1 MVISPPEQPTAR
13 VKQLK
18 EAFLSLTPEMCCERA
33 VIYTEVYQQNESLPP
48 LLKRAKA
55 SAEKRLE
62 EMTIFIQDGE
72 VIVGHPASRPR
83 SAEVF
88 PEVNI
93 EFMKEID
100 LFETREY
107 NRLKVPPHVKSTLLK
122 LAPYWQGKC
131 PHDYLE
137 KRRSD
142 SLRRGF
148 SMGLLS
154 DPHEWS
160 GFAHVAMD
168 YRKLLQNG
176 VEGIRQQLAAAKA
189 ALQPQDPEYAEKL
202 AFYQAEEELCQGMLA
217 LARRY
222 AALAREKA
230 QAERYPAR
238 RQELLTMAAVLDRV
252 PAKPASSFQEAVQT
266 VWLMQMIPQI
276 ESNGFSITPGRF
288 DQYCNAYLEKDLRD
302 GTITLEY
309 AQELTDLFFL
319 KFCEILRVDSKG
331 AAEVNAGYA
340 SGQNLVVGGLDADG
354 NDATNL
360 LSYLCLMANR
370 HIRLNQPNFTVRLH
384 EGTPKE
390 FLDKVVESI
399 GCGNGMPQVLND
411 ACIIPSL
418 VEHGIPLREARDYIP
433 VGCDEIS
440 VHRHWARCNGG
451 YINLAKLLEIAL
463 NHGSDIKYGIPLLE
477 PDSVQPASFEDF
489 YQRYLDCL
497 RAGEQLQVEESL
509 LTDEI
514 HREILPLPFVSLFLD
529 DCVARG
535 LDCTNGGAVYNTT
548 GLVAVGTATAADS
561 LYAIKRLV
569 YDEKKLTLDELTEI
583 LRNNFE
589 GQEYLRQFILNRFEK
604 FGNDQDCVDRLAV
617 GITDAFADELE
628 KHRNGRGG
636 AFWGALYSVSAQVGL
651 GNVCC
656 ATPDGR
662 LDGLPLSD
670 GLTPMYGMDRNG
682 PTAVLASLSKI
693 HQKRFPNGIIVN
705 QRMSGSLFKTPE
717 GREKMAQLLRAFVA
731 AGCFHWQFN
740 IVDNKVLL
748 AAQKDPDEYRSLVV
762 RVAGYSAIFVELSVK
777 AQNSIIE
784 RYEADLA

>member
-1 MVISPPEQPTAR
+1 M
-13 VKQLK
+13 
-18 EAFLSLTPEMCCERA
+18 
-33 VIYTEVYQQNESLPP
+33 
-48 LLKRAKA
+48 
-55 SAEKRLE
+55 
-62 EMTIFIQDGE
+62 
-72 VIVGHPASRPR
+72 
-83 SAEVF
+83 
-88 PEVNI
+88 
-93 EFMKEID
+93 
-100 LFETREY
+100 
-107 NRLKVPPHVKSTLLK
+107 
-122 LAPYWQGKC
+122 
-131 PHDYLE
+131 
-137 KRRSD
+137 
-142 SLRRGF
+142 
-148 SMGLLS
+148 LS

-217 LARRY
+217 LAQRY

-230 QAERYPAR
+230 QAERYPTR

-252 PAKPASSFQEAVQT
+252 PARPASSFQEAVQT

-463 NHGSDIKYGIPLLE
+463 NHGSDIKYGISLLE

-497 RAGEQLQVEESL
+497 RAGEQLQIEESL

-548 GLVAVGTATAADS
+548 GLVAVGTATVADS

-569 YDEKKLTLDELTEI
+569 YDEKKLTLGELTEI

-628 KHRNGRGG
+628 KHHNSRGG

-777 AQNSIIE
+777 AQNSIID

>member
-1 MVISPPEQPTAR
+1 
-13 VKQLK
+13 
-18 EAFLSLTPEMCCERA
+18 
-33 VIYTEVYQQNESLPP
+33 
-48 LLKRAKA
+48 
-55 SAEKRLE
+55 
-62 EMTIFIQDGE
+62 
-72 VIVGHPASRPR
+72 
-83 SAEVF
+83 
-88 PEVNI
+88 
-93 EFMKEID
+93 
-100 LFETREY
+100 
-107 NRLKVPPHVKSTLLK
+107 
-122 LAPYWQGKC
+122 
-131 PHDYLE
+131 
-137 KRRSD
+137 
-142 SLRRGF
+142 
-148 SMGLLS
+148 
-154 DPHEWS
+154 
-160 GFAHVAMD
+160 
-168 YRKLLQNG
+168 
-176 VEGIRQQLAAAKA
+176 
-189 ALQPQDPEYAEKL
+189 
-202 AFYQAEEELCQGMLA
+202 
-217 LARRY
+217 
-222 AALAREKA
+222 
-230 QAERYPAR
+230 
-238 RQELLTMAAVLDRV
+238 
-252 PAKPASSFQEAVQT
+252 
-266 VWLMQMIPQI
+266 MIPQI

-463 NHGSDIKYGIPLLE
+463 NHGSDIKYGISLLE

-497 RAGEQLQVEESL
+497 RAGEQLQIEESL

-548 GLVAVGTATAADS
+548 GLVAVGTATVADS

-569 YDEKKLTLDELTEI
+569 YDEKKLTLGELTEI
-583 LRNNFE
+583 LRNTFE

-628 KHRNGRGG
+628 KHHNSRGG

-777 AQNSIIE
+777 AQNSIID

>member
-1 MVISPPEQPTAR
+1 
-13 VKQLK
+13 
-18 EAFLSLTPEMCCERA
+18 
-33 VIYTEVYQQNESLPP
+33 
-48 LLKRAKA
+48 
-55 SAEKRLE
+55 
-62 EMTIFIQDGE
+62 
-72 VIVGHPASRPR
+72 
-83 SAEVF
+83 
-88 PEVNI
+88 
-93 EFMKEID
+93 MKEID

-148 SMGLLS
+148 SIGLLS

-217 LARRY
+217 LAQRY

-230 QAERYPAR
+230 QAERYPTR

-252 PAKPASSFQEAVQT
+252 PARPASSFQEAVQT

-463 NHGSDIKYGIPLLE
+463 NHGSDIKYGISLLE

-497 RAGEQLQVEESL
+497 RAGEQLQIEESL

-548 GLVAVGTATAADS
+548 GLVAVGTATVADS

-569 YDEKKLTLDELTEI
+569 YDEKKLTLGELTEI

-628 KHRNGRGG
+628 KHHNSRGG

-740 IVDNKVLL
+740 FVDNKVLL

-777 AQNSIIE
+777 AQNSIID

>member
-1 MVISPPEQPTAR
+1 M
-13 VKQLK
+13 
-18 EAFLSLTPEMCCERA
+18 
-33 VIYTEVYQQNESLPP
+33 
-48 LLKRAKA
+48 
-55 SAEKRLE
+55 
-62 EMTIFIQDGE
+62 
-72 VIVGHPASRPR
+72 
-83 SAEVF
+83 
-88 PEVNI
+88 
-93 EFMKEID
+93 
-100 LFETREY
+100 
-107 NRLKVPPHVKSTLLK
+107 
-122 LAPYWQGKC
+122 APYWQGKC

-148 SMGLLS
+148 SIGLLS

-217 LARRY
+217 LAQRY

-230 QAERYPAR
+230 QAERYPTR

-252 PAKPASSFQEAVQT
+252 PARPASSFQEAVQT

-463 NHGSDIKYGIPLLE
+463 NHGSDIKYGISLLE

-497 RAGEQLQVEESL
+497 RAGEQLQIEESL

-548 GLVAVGTATAADS
+548 GLVAVGTATVADS

-569 YDEKKLTLDELTEI
+569 YDEKKLTLGELTEI

-617 GITDAFADELE
+617 GITDAFADELQ
-628 KHRNGRGG
+628 KHHNSRGG

-777 AQNSIIE
+777 AQNSIID

>member
-1 MVISPPEQPTAR
+1 MIGCLPESPTER

-18 EAFLSLTPEMCCERA
+18 DEFLSLTPEMCCERA
-33 VIYTEVYQQNESLPP
+33 VIYTKVYQENESLPTV
-48 LLKRAKA
+48 LKRAKA
-55 SAEKRLE
+55 LRKTLE
-62 EMTIFIQDGE
+62 EMSIFIQDGE

-107 NRLKVPPHVKSTLLK
+107 NRLKVSPEVKATLLE
-122 LAPYWQGKC
+122 LEPYWQGKC
-131 PHDYLE
+131 PHDYLMQ
-137 KRRSD
+137 RRSEAI
-142 SLRRGF
+142 RQGF
-148 SMGLLS
+148 AMGLLS

-168 YRKLLQNG
+168 YRKLLTCG
-176 VEGIRQQLAAAKA
+176 VEGMQAQIAAAKGS
-189 ALQPQDPEYAEKL
+189 LKPEDPMYEDKL
-202 AFYQAEEELCQGMLA
+202 AFYQAEEEICQGMLA
-217 LARRY
+217 IARRY
-222 AALAREKA
+222 AALSREKA
-230 QAERYPAR
+230 LQERNPER
-238 RQELLTMAAVLDRV
+238 RQELLTMAEVLDHV
-252 PAKPASSFQEAVQT
+252 PAKPAATYQEALQT
-266 VWLMQMIPQI
+266 VWLMQVIPQI

-288 DQYCNAYLEKDLRD
+288 DQYCNSYLEKDLQA
-302 GTITLEY
+302 GTISLEY

-340 SGQNLVVGGLDADG
+340 SGQNLVVGGVDADG

-360 LSYLCLMANR
+360 LSYICLMANR

-384 EGTPKE
+384 ENTPEE
-390 FLDKVVESI
+390 FLAKVVESI
-399 GCGNGMPQVLND
+399 GSGNGMPQVLND
-411 ACIIPSL
+411 NCIIPSL

-433 VGCDEIS
+433 VGCDEIR
-440 VHRHWARCNGG
+440 VHRHWARCNAG
-451 YINLAKLLEIAL
+451 YINLAKLLEIAM
-463 NHGSDIKYGIPLLE
+463 NHGTDIKYGISLLE
-477 PDSVQPASFEDF
+477 LDKEQPATFEDF
-489 YQRYLDCL
+489 YQRYLHCL
-497 RAGEQLQVEESL
+497 KVGEQLQIEESL
-509 LTDEI
+509 LSDQI

-548 GLVAVGTATAADS
+548 GLVAVGTATVADS

-569 YDEKKLTLDELTEI
+569 YDEKKMTLDSLTEI
-583 LRNNFE
+583 LRSNFA
-589 GQEYLRQFILNRFEK
+589 GQEYLRQFIMNRFPK
-604 FGNDQDCVDRLAV
+604 FGNDEDCVDRLAV

-651 GNVCC
+651 GNVCS

-662 LDGLPLSD
+662 LEGLPLSD
-670 GLTPMYGMDRNG
+670 GLTPMYGMDRSG
-682 PTAVLASLSKI
+682 PTAVLATLAKI

-705 QRMSGSLFKTPE
+705 QRMNGTLFKTPE
-717 GREKMAQLLRAFVA
+717 GRRKMAQLLRAFVA
-731 AGCFHWQFN
+731 SGSFHWQFN
-740 IVDNKVLL
+740 IVDNRVLL
-748 AAQKDPDEYRSLVV
+748 AAQENPDEYRSLVV
-762 RVAGYSAIFVELSVK
+762 RVAGYSAIFVELSLK

>member
-1 MVISPPEQPTAR
+1 M
-13 VKQLK
+13 
-18 EAFLSLTPEMCCERA
+18 
-33 VIYTEVYQQNESLPP
+33 
-48 LLKRAKA
+48 
-55 SAEKRLE
+55 
-62 EMTIFIQDGE
+62 
-72 VIVGHPASRPR
+72 
-83 SAEVF
+83 
-88 PEVNI
+88 
-93 EFMKEID
+93 
-100 LFETREY
+100 
-107 NRLKVPPHVKSTLLK
+107 
-122 LAPYWQGKC
+122 APYWQGKC

-148 SMGLLS
+148 SIGLLS

-189 ALQPQDPEYAEKL
+189 ALQPQNPEYAEKL

-217 LARRY
+217 LAQRY

-230 QAERYPAR
+230 QAERYPTR

-252 PAKPASSFQEAVQT
+252 PARPASSFQEAVQT

-463 NHGSDIKYGIPLLE
+463 NHGSDIKYGISLLE

-497 RAGEQLQVEESL
+497 RAGEQLQIEESL

-548 GLVAVGTATAADS
+548 GLVAVGTATVADS

-569 YDEKKLTLDELTEI
+569 YDEKKLTLGELTEI

-628 KHRNGRGG
+628 KHHNSRGG

-777 AQNSIIE
+777 AQNSIID

>member
-1 MVISPPEQPTAR
+1 
-13 VKQLK
+13 
-18 EAFLSLTPEMCCERA
+18 
-33 VIYTEVYQQNESLPP
+33 
-48 LLKRAKA
+48 
-55 SAEKRLE
+55 
-62 EMTIFIQDGE
+62 
-72 VIVGHPASRPR
+72 
-83 SAEVF
+83 
-88 PEVNI
+88 
-93 EFMKEID
+93 
-100 LFETREY
+100 
-107 NRLKVPPHVKSTLLK
+107 
-122 LAPYWQGKC
+122 
-131 PHDYLE
+131 
-137 KRRSD
+137 
-142 SLRRGF
+142 
-148 SMGLLS
+148 
-154 DPHEWS
+154 
-160 GFAHVAMD
+160 
-168 YRKLLQNG
+168 
-176 VEGIRQQLAAAKA
+176 
-189 ALQPQDPEYAEKL
+189 
-202 AFYQAEEELCQGMLA
+202 
-217 LARRY
+217 
-222 AALAREKA
+222 
-230 QAERYPAR
+230 
-238 RQELLTMAAVLDRV
+238 MAAVLDRV
-252 PAKPASSFQEAVQT
+252 PARPASSFQEAVQT

-463 NHGSDIKYGIPLLE
+463 NHGSDIKYGISLLE

-489 YQRYLDCL
+489 YQCYLDCL
-497 RAGEQLQVEESL
+497 RAGEQLQIEESL

-548 GLVAVGTATAADS
+548 GLVAVGTATVADS

-569 YDEKKLTLDELTEI
+569 YDEKKLTLGELTEI

-628 KHRNGRGG
+628 KHHNSRGG

-777 AQNSIIE
+777 AQNSIID

>member
-1 MVISPPEQPTAR
+1 M
-13 VKQLK
+13 
-18 EAFLSLTPEMCCERA
+18 
-33 VIYTEVYQQNESLPP
+33 
-48 LLKRAKA
+48 
-55 SAEKRLE
+55 
-62 EMTIFIQDGE
+62 G
-72 VIVGHPASRPR
+72 
-83 SAEVF
+83 
-88 PEVNI
+88 VNI

-148 SMGLLS
+148 SIGLLS

-217 LARRY
+217 LAQRY

-230 QAERYPAR
+230 QAERYPTR

-252 PAKPASSFQEAVQT
+252 PARPASSFQEAVQT

-463 NHGSDIKYGIPLLE
+463 NHGSDIKYGISLLE

-497 RAGEQLQVEESL
+497 RAGEQLQIEESL

-548 GLVAVGTATAADS
+548 GLVAVGTATVADS

-569 YDEKKLTLDELTEI
+569 YDEKKLTLGELTEI

-628 KHRNGRGG
+628 KHHNSRGG

-777 AQNSIIE
+777 AQNSIID

>member
-1 MVISPPEQPTAR
+1 
-13 VKQLK
+13 
-18 EAFLSLTPEMCCERA
+18 
-33 VIYTEVYQQNESLPP
+33 
-48 LLKRAKA
+48 
-55 SAEKRLE
+55 
-62 EMTIFIQDGE
+62 
-72 VIVGHPASRPR
+72 
-83 SAEVF
+83 
-88 PEVNI
+88 
-93 EFMKEID
+93 MKEID

-148 SMGLLS
+148 SIGLLS

-217 LARRY
+217 LAQRY

-230 QAERYPAR
+230 QAERYPTR

-252 PAKPASSFQEAVQT
+252 PARPASSFQEAVQT

-463 NHGSDIKYGIPLLE
+463 NHGSDIKYGISLLE

-497 RAGEQLQVEESL
+497 RAGEQLQIEESL

-548 GLVAVGTATAADS
+548 GLVAVGTATVADS

-569 YDEKKLTLDELTEI
+569 YDEKKLTLGELTEI

-628 KHRNGRGG
+628 KHHNSRGG

-777 AQNSIIE
+777 AQNSIID

>member
-1 MVISPPEQPTAR
+1 M
-13 VKQLK
+13 
-18 EAFLSLTPEMCCERA
+18 
-33 VIYTEVYQQNESLPP
+33 
-48 LLKRAKA
+48 
-55 SAEKRLE
+55 
-62 EMTIFIQDGE
+62 
-72 VIVGHPASRPR
+72 
-83 SAEVF
+83 
-88 PEVNI
+88 
-93 EFMKEID
+93 
-100 LFETREY
+100 
-107 NRLKVPPHVKSTLLK
+107 
-122 LAPYWQGKC
+122 APYWQGKC

-148 SMGLLS
+148 SIGLLS

-217 LARRY
+217 LAQRY

-230 QAERYPAR
+230 QAERYPTR

-252 PAKPASSFQEAVQT
+252 PARPASSFQEAVQT

-463 NHGSDIKYGIPLLE
+463 NHGSDIKYGISLLE

-497 RAGEQLQVEESL
+497 RAGEQLQIEESL

-548 GLVAVGTATAADS
+548 GLVAVGTATVADS

-569 YDEKKLTLDELTEI
+569 YDEKKLTLGELTEI

-628 KHRNGRGG
+628 KHHNSRGG

-777 AQNSIIE
+777 AQNSIID

>member
-48 LLKRAKA
+48 ILKRAKA
-55 SAEKRLE
+55 LRRTLE

-148 SMGLLS
+148 SIGLLS

-217 LARRY
+217 LAQRY

-230 QAERYPAR
+230 QAERYPTR
-238 RQELLTMAAVLDRV
+238 RQELLTMAAVLNRV
-252 PAKPASSFQEAVQT
+252 PARPASSFQEAVQT

-463 NHGSDIKYGIPLLE
+463 NHGSDIKYGISLLE

-497 RAGEQLQVEESL
+497 RAGEQLQIEESL

-548 GLVAVGTATAADS
+548 GLVAVGTATVADS

-569 YDEKKLTLDELTEI
+569 YDEKKLTLGELTEI

-628 KHRNGRGG
+628 KHHNSRGG

-777 AQNSIIE
+777 AQNSIID

>member
-1 MVISPPEQPTAR
+1 MVWKGSVSSSQQQKPRYSRKTQ
-13 VKQLK
+13 
-18 EAFLSLTPEMCCERA
+18 STPK
-33 VIYTEVYQQNESLPP
+33 SWH
-48 LLKRAKA
+48 
-55 SAEKRLE
+55 
-62 EMTIFIQDGE
+62 FIRRRRNC
-72 VIVGHPASRPR
+72 V
-83 SAEVF
+83 
-88 PEVNI
+88 
-93 EFMKEID
+93 
-100 LFETREY
+100 REC
-107 NRLKVPPHVKSTLLK
+107 
-122 LAPYWQGKC
+122 W
-131 PHDYLE
+131 
-137 KRRSD
+137 
-142 SLRRGF
+142 
-148 SMGLLS
+148 
-154 DPHEWS
+154 
-160 GFAHVAMD
+160 
-168 YRKLLQNG
+168 
-176 VEGIRQQLAAAKA
+176 
-189 ALQPQDPEYAEKL
+189 
-202 AFYQAEEELCQGMLA
+202 A
-217 LARRY
+217 LAQRY

-230 QAERYPAR
+230 QAERYPTR

-252 PAKPASSFQEAVQT
+252 PARPASSFQEAVQT

-463 NHGSDIKYGIPLLE
+463 NHGSDIKYGISLLE

-497 RAGEQLQVEESL
+497 RAGEQLQIEESL

-548 GLVAVGTATAADS
+548 GLVAVGTATVADS

-569 YDEKKLTLDELTEI
+569 YDEKKLTLGELTEI

-628 KHRNGRGG
+628 KHHNSRGG

-777 AQNSIIE
+777 AQNSIID